1 MKLTNPKPLPIT
13 YITDIESQKRAL
25 WFTNVKCPV
34 LDDLTLRQEGGP
46 ENKRLDFFDVQ
57 AAIDFFA
64 ELTINLN
71 SGDGVRM
78 YFSSPASDGSVNKGK
93 CGKLTLI
100 FVATK
105 GIGKIDVLPY
115 YAFDG
120 NTFIPTDKVEV
131 EKGIQN
137 YQLIKRDYLFK
148 TLSYNDRLNGN
159 KETKHIWFSL
169 DQIEQTINEMIYQ
182 SQRLNT
188 IVKKFGIF
196 FTSYT
201 DHDYTFFG
209 SKPPYKLRER
219 LTIGFT
225 FMKEGDLDIGIQE
238 IDPVEFAE
246 RLKITRERFY
256 GDTFDT
262 GIPAPPPSGDDNRAA
277 LDIQM

>member
-1 MKLTNPKPLPIT
+1 MKTLKPLPIT
-13 YITDIESQKRAL
+13 YITDAESQKRAK
-25 WFTNVKCPV
+25 WFTNVKYRI
-34 LDDLTLRQEGGP
+34 LNDLTRQQEGED
-46 ENKRLDFFDVQ
+46 ENKRLDFLDVQ
-57 AAIDFFA
+57 TAIKFFT
-64 ELTINLN
+64 EITINLN
-71 SGDGVRM
+71 TGDGVRV

-105 GIGKIDVLPY
+105 DSERIDVLPY

-120 NTFIPTDKVEV
+120 NTFIPKDQAEV

-137 YQLIKRDYLFK
+137 YQLIKRDYLFR
-148 TLSYNDRLNGN
+148 TLSYNDRLDGN

-169 DQIEQTINEMIYQ
+169 DQIEQTIKEMEYQ
-182 SQRLNT
+182 SQRLNS
-188 IVKKFGIF
+188 IVKRFGIF

-201 DHDYTFFG
+201 DHDYTFLG

-225 FMKEGDLDIGIQE
+225 FMKDGDLDIGIQE

-246 RLKITRERFY
+246 RLRITKERFF

-262 GIPAPPPSGDDNRAA
+262 GIPAPPPSGEENRAA